1 MAVQSVVG
9 GQRDRRI
16 EAAIDRIEDA
26 DDLGRLLARIGGHG
40 GWTPTTGLLV
50 IVEQVV
56 IRAHEDARAPVLVQG
71 IAA

>member
-16 EAAIDRIEDA
+16 KAAIDRIENA
-26 DDLGRLLARIGGHG
+26 DDLGRLLARIGGYG
-40 GWTPTTGLLV
+40 GLTPTTELLV

-56 IRAHEDARAPVLVQG
+56 IRAHQDAMALGLVQG